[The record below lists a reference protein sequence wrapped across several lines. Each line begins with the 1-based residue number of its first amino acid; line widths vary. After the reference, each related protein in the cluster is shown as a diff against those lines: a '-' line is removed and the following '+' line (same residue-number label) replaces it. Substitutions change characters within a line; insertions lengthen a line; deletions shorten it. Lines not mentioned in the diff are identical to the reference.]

1 MHQKFFEDMQ
11 IIGVTG
17 HRDLV
22 EADRPALKQTVH
34 ACLAEI
40 ESLQPTKVQ
49 CLMTGLAA
57 GADQLVAECALDR
70 GWTLHAVLASS
81 VDSFALTM
89 SAFDAQRLRNELL
102 PKCAE
107 VTVVTQNKLE
117 EKSGYVAVA
126 CLIVERAEA
135 LIALWD
141 GLASRGAGG
150 TADTVTRFLEAKPT
164 EFSQPKSKKTV
175 YWVRSRRWGQHAL
188 QSGPTWKKI
197 EEPA

>member
-1 MHQKFFEDMQ
+1 MQ

-17 HRDLV
+17 HRDLDEV
-22 EADRPALKQTVH
+22 DRPALTQTVN

-40 ESLQPTKVQ
+40 ESLEPTKIQ
-49 CLMTGLAA
+49 CLITGLAA

-89 SAFDAQRLRNELL
+89 SASDALRLRNDLL
-102 PKCAE
+102 PRCAE
-107 VTVVTQNKLE
+107 VTIVKHDGSE
-117 EKSGYVAVA
+117 EKTGYVAVA
-126 CLIVERAEA
+126 CLIVERAEM

-141 GLASRGAGG
+141 GKASRGAGG
-150 TADTVTRFLEAKPT
+150 TADTVTRYLEAKPSNL
-164 EFSQPKSKKTV
+164 SQLKSTRTV
-175 YWVRSRRWGQHAL
+175 YWVRSRRRGAPAL

-197 EEPA
+197 EILASNSSG